1 MRRFFA
7 MLVGAAAVLSATPLA
22 AQQQQPVQA
31 VADTSSLTL
40 NPGDL
45 VRIQIWREQDLS
57 GDFPVDESGV
67 VTLPLVG
74 PKRVTGTSISVLR
87 DQLIEAYRVHLRNP
101 SINITPLRR
110 VNVLGEVARPGLY
123 PVDPTVSLAGVVAL
137 AGGATAIGDL
147 RKIRI
152 VRGGQ
157 VLTDHAG
164 AAQTLDSM
172 DVRSGDQIFVDRRG
186 WFDRNSTFVVSA
198 LLSITSIVITL
209 AR

>member
-7 MLVGAAAVLSATPLA
+7 ILVAGAAVLSAMPLS
-22 AQQQQPVQA
+22 AQQQQPLPA
-31 VADTSSLTL
+31 AIDSSTLML

-45 VRIQIWREQDLS
+45 VRIQIWREADMS
-57 GDFPVDESGV
+57 GDFPVDEGGV
-67 VTLPLVG
+67 VTLPLIG
-74 PKRVTGTSISVLR
+74 PKRVTGIPIPRLR
-87 DQLIEAYRVHLRNP
+87 DELIEAYRAHLRNP

-137 AGGATAIGDL
+137 AGGATPTGDL
-147 RKIRI
+147 RRIRI

-157 VLTDHAG
+157 VLTEHA
-164 AAQTLDSM
+164 ATTQTVSSM
-172 DVRSGDQIFVDRRG
+172 DVRSGDQIYVDRRG

>member
-1 MRRFFA
+1 MHRFA
-7 MLVGAAAVLSATPLA
+7 ALVLWAALALVPRLSH
-22 AQQQQPVQA
+22 AQ
-31 VADTSSLTL
+31 ADTVAVTL

-45 VRIQIWREQDLS
+45 IRVQIWREEDLS
-57 GDFPVDESGV
+57 GEFLVDESGM

-74 PKRVTGTSISVLR
+74 EKRVAGIPIRRLR
-87 DQLIEAYRVHLRNP
+87 TELLEAYRVHLRNA

-110 VNVLGEVARPGLY
+110 INVLGEVARPGLY
-123 PVDPTVSLAGVVAL
+123 PVDPTVSLAGVVAI
-137 AGGATAIGDL
+137 AGGATATGDI

-152 VRGGQ
+152 VRDGT
-157 VLTDHAG
+157 VLMERAG
-164 AAQTLDSM
+164 AAETLNALEL
-172 DVRSGDQIFVDRRG
+172 RSGDQIFVDRRG

>member
-7 MLVGAAAVLSATPLA
+7 MLVGAAAVLSATSLA
-22 AQQQQPVQA
+22 AQQQPVPA

-74 PKRVTGTSISVLR
+74 PKRVTGTPIPQLR

-137 AGGATAIGDL
+137 AGGATPTGDL
-147 RKIRI
+147 RRIRI

-157 VLTDHAG
+157 VLTEHA
-164 AAQTLDSM
+164 ATTQTVSSM
-172 DVRSGDQIFVDRRG
+172 DVRSGDQIYVDRRG

>member
-1 MRRFFA
+1 MRRFFVMSVA
-7 MLVGAAAVLSATPLA
+7 AAAVLSATSLA
-22 AQQQQPVQA
+22 AQQQPVQS

-40 NPGDL
+40 NAGDL

-74 PKRVTGTSISVLR
+74 PKRVTGIPIPRLR

-137 AGGATAIGDL
+137 AGGATPIGDL
-147 RKIRI
+147 RRIRI

-157 VLTDHAG
+157 VLTEHAG

>member
-1 MRRFFA
+1 MHRIA
-7 MLVGAAAVLSATPLA
+7 ALVLWAALALVPRLSH
-22 AQQQQPVQA
+22 AQ
-31 VADTSSLTL
+31 ADTASVTL

-45 VRIQIWREQDLS
+45 IRVQIWREEDLS
-57 GDFPVDESGV
+57 GEFLVDESGM

-74 PKRVTGTSISVLR
+74 EKRVAGIPIRRLR
-87 DQLIEAYRVHLRNP
+87 TELLEAYRVHLRNA

-110 VNVLGEVARPGLY
+110 INVLGEVARPGLY

-137 AGGATAIGDL
+137 AGGATATGDI

-152 VRGGQ
+152 VRDGT
-157 VLTDHAG
+157 VLMERAG
-164 AAQTLDSM
+164 AAETLNALEL
-172 DVRSGDQIFVDRRG
+172 RSGDQIFVDRRG